1 VTEFVDPYFDD
12 EHGCLRNRLGITDP
26 DELGAREHA
35 IVAVR
40 QRQLDQR
47 PGAPAATVDAWRA
60 VHRHLFG
67 DIYDWAGE
75 FRTVNITKGTHTFH
89 PASHLHIAADYCANA
104 MRDIARLD
112 RPNRDV
118 LAERLSELLAD
129 MNEAHPFREGDGR
142 TQRVIVGQLAAH
154 HDHPI
159 AWRVSSPIQN
169 IELSIAAVD
178 DPQAFARPIRIAMDF
193 AADYDVSTASDPAT
207 GLGIDRRFDLD
218 R

>member
-1 VTEFVDPYFDD
+1 VTEFVDPYFDA

-40 QRQLDQR
+40 QRQLDQQ

-104 MRDIARLD
+104 MSDIARLD

-129 MNEAHPFREGDGR
+129 MNEAHPFREGNGR

-159 AWRVSSPIQN
+159 AWRAFSPIQN
-169 IELSIAAVD
+169 I
-178 DPQAFARPIRIAMDF
+178 
-193 AADYDVSTASDPAT
+193 
-207 GLGIDRRFDLD
+207 
-218 R
+218 